1 MSIHSTYMEV
11 MIMDSDKKKISI
23 YVPRV
28 LLKRMAKHREEEGRS
43 VSFQL
48 CKGAEQYLDEQEK
61 V

>member
-1 MSIHSTYMEV
+1 
-11 MIMDSDKKKISI
+11 MDSDKKKISI